1 MPKRNGINKTFSF
14 QQDVVEKLEW
24 LCDDMM
30 RTQTNVIEFLIRE
43 KWREL
48 NAGKTEVNRSNG

>member
-14 QQDVVEKLEW
+14 PQDVVEKLEW